1 MLIKHKLMSNTAIIV
16 VAMIFMLRLLSFSV
30 DSLQDDVGVARDI
43 GHIVTGV
50 LELRRNEKDF
60 LARKDTKYLDKF
72 TKKVKNINNT
82 LKSLENAFKKN
93 NEELTEI
100 CAFFWL
106 VFLPNLTSIIIMYHC
121 FFREP
126 RV

>member
-16 VAMIFMLRLLSFSV
+16 VAMIFMLGLLSFSV

-43 GHIVTGV
+43 GHIESGV

-82 LKSLENAFKKN
+82 L
-93 NEELTEI
+93 
-100 CAFFWL
+100 
-106 VFLPNLTSIIIMYHC
+106 
-121 FFREP
+121 
-126 RV
+126 